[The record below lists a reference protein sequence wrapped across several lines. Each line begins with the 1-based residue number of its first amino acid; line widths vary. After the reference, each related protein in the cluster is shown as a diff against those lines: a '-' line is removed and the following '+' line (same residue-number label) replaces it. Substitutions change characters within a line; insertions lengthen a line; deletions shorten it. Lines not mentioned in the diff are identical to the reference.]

1 MASVLHTS
9 PYPWSRPEARQL
21 HVELFTTFPD
31 QQDALRMAAAA
42 GLNRFALNSNKAPNL
57 LWQDILEQAAPMGLA
72 SDLA

>member
-9 PYPWSRPEARQL
+9 PY
-21 HVELFTTFPD
+21 
-31 QQDALRMAAAA
+31 
-42 GLNRFALNSNKAPNL
+42 RFALNSNKAPNL